1 MKFLVLSRTKAKEY
15 SYKHQNFPFIIIS
28 ITDIDSER
36 VVFNK
41 SQQLKAVLRL
51 NFDDVDNQIT
61 SAISPDDAKKIVAF
75 VKSWINHIELII
87 VHCEAGMSRS
97 SGVCAALMLW
107 INGDDTPIFGNAFFR
122 PNMLCYRTV
131 LNELLKEGLLNG

>member
-1 MKFLVLSRTKAKEY
+1 MDFLVLSRTKAKEY
-15 SYKHQNFPFIIIS
+15 SYKCHDASYIIIS

-36 VVFNK
+36 IVFNK
-41 SQQLKAVLRL
+41 SKQLKAVLRL
-51 NFDDVDNQIT
+51 NFDDVDNKT
-61 SAISPDDAKKIVAF
+61 ASAISPDDAKRIVSF
-75 VKSWINHIELII
+75 VKAWINQVELII

-131 LNELLKEGLLNG
+131 LNELLEGGLLNG

>member
-1 MKFLVLSRTKAKEY
+1 MDFLVLSRTKAKEY
-15 SYKHQNFPFIIIS
+15 SYKRHDNPYIIIS
-28 ITDIDSER
+28 ITDIASEC
-36 VVFNK
+36 VAFNK

-51 NFDDVDNQIT
+51 NFDDVDNKT
-61 SAISPDDAKKIVAF
+61 SSAISPADAKRIVAF
-75 VKSWINHIELII
+75 VKAWINQVELII

-107 INGDDTPIFGNAFFR
+107 INGDDAPIFSNAFYR

-131 LNELLKEGLLNG
+131 LNELLEGGLLNG

>member
-1 MKFLVLSRTKAKEY
+1 M
-15 SYKHQNFPFIIIS
+15 
-28 ITDIDSER
+28 
-36 VVFNK
+36 
-41 SQQLKAVLRL
+41 
-51 NFDDVDNQIT
+51 DNQIT